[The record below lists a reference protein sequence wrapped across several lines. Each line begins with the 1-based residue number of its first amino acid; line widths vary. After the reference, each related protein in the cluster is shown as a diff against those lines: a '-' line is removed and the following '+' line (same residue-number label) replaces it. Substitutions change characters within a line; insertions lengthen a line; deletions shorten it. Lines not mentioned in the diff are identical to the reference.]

1 MGKTVGEFEI
11 KIRSVQDELDLKIYS
26 VNELTKE
33 VTAQRLRNDCA
44 ETLAEGLKT
53 HNRQLEIQLNETKE
67 FKELFEI
74 DNSKIR
80 YEFS

>member
-53 HNRQLEIQLNETKE
+53 HNRQLEI
-67 FKELFEI
+67 
-74 DNSKIR
+74 
-80 YEFS
+80 